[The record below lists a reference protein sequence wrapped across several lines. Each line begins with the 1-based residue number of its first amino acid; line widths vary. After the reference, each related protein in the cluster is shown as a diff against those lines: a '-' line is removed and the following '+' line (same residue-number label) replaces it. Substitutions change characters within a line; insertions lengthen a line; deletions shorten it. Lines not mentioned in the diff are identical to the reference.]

1 MMYQLKKYHGD
12 KVQSL
17 THDDGKL
24 AFSVGI
30 ISPGEYEFGSIKKE
44 IFSVTHGSISWWF
57 DGEDNWKT
65 ANKEQGF
72 EIHGHKNFKLKV
84 SEVSAYICYYE

>member
-1 MMYQLKKYHGD
+1 MYQLRKYYGD

-17 THDDGKL
+17 TYDNGEL

-44 IFSVTHGSISWWF
+44 VFKVIHGNISFWF
-57 DGEDNWKT
+57 DGEDDWK
-65 ANKEQGF
+65 AAAEEEKF
-72 EIHGHKNFKLKV
+72 EVPGHKNFKLKTN
-84 SEVSAYICYYE
+84 EVSAYICYYE